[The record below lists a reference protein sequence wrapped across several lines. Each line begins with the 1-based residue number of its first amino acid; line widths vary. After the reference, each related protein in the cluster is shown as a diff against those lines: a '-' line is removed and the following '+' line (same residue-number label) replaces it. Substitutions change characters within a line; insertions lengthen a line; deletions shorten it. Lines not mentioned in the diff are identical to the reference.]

1 MLKIGIIG
9 CGYSSYYYCISLLN
23 YPDVKLMGVYDRNDH
38 KSVLLSQHQKCRKY
52 FTFQEMLNDKEIDMI
67 VNLTTPLSHFEI
79 NKQILQSGKHLYS
92 EKPITLSLKDF
103 DILEDI
109 ARKKNLSILSAPANY
124 LANYFHNLMDVLPHI
139 GRIEKVVA
147 FITEKDIPYDK
158 IINPLKVKWNIHS
171 ELETGCNLEH
181 AGYILSLMTTLF
193 GEVKN
198 VVKSS
203 KALSKVRKRYGEK
216 TYHVFTHDTYR
227 SEMEIGSAGAK
238 LIMINSINYD
248 NNKSITFYGEKGKV
262 ILKDIWNFN
271 SDIFLNDK
279 KIINKRTEHF
289 KQSWILYMDLMRP
302 IGYFEKGYPVMQP
315 KQIRNI
321 LETMLKIQS

>member
-1 MLKIGIIG
+1 
-9 CGYSSYYYCISLLN
+9 
-23 YPDVKLMGVYDRNDH
+23 
-38 KSVLLSQHQKCRKY
+38 
-52 FTFQEMLNDKEIDMI
+52 
-67 VNLTTPLSHFEI
+67 
-79 NKQILQSGKHLYS
+79 
-92 EKPITLSLKDF
+92 
-103 DILEDI
+103 
-109 ARKKNLSILSAPANY
+109 
-124 LANYFHNLMDVLPHI
+124 
-139 GRIEKVVA
+139 
-147 FITEKDIPYDK
+147 
-158 IINPLKVKWNIHS
+158 
-171 ELETGCNLEH
+171 
-181 AGYILSLMTTLF
+181 MTTLF

-227 SEMEIGSAGAK
+227 SEMEIGGAK

>member
-1 MLKIGIIG
+1 
-9 CGYSSYYYCISLLN
+9 
-23 YPDVKLMGVYDRNDH
+23 
-38 KSVLLSQHQKCRKY
+38 
-52 FTFQEMLNDKEIDMI
+52 
-67 VNLTTPLSHFEI
+67 
-79 NKQILQSGKHLYS
+79 
-92 EKPITLSLKDF
+92 
-103 DILEDI
+103 
-109 ARKKNLSILSAPANY
+109 
-124 LANYFHNLMDVLPHI
+124 
-139 GRIEKVVA
+139 
-147 FITEKDIPYDK
+147 
-158 IINPLKVKWNIHS
+158 
-171 ELETGCNLEH
+171 
-181 AGYILSLMTTLF
+181 
-193 GEVKN
+193 
-198 VVKSS
+198 
-203 KALSKVRKRYGEK
+203 
-216 TYHVFTHDTYR
+216 
-227 SEMEIGSAGAK
+227 MEIGNAK